1 MERREFIRIG
11 ALGSAVALTGC
22 EQNECAAERSG
33 APLPT
38 REFELAE
45 ATIETLQNA
54 METRESTASEIAESY
69 LAWIADVDRGGPEI
83 RAVIELNPD
92 VLSIARSMDAER
104 EQGRSRGPLH
114 GIPVMLKDNID
125 TADGMHTTA
134 GSLALAGHI
143 ARRDSFVALKLRE
156 AGAVILGKTNLSEWA
171 NFRSTRSTS
180 GWSGRGGLTRNP
192 YALDRNPCGSSSGS
206 AAAVSANLCTVAIG
220 TETDGSILCPSSAC
234 GVVGIKPTVGLV
246 SRSGIIPISHTQDTA
261 GPMARTVRD
270 AAVLLSALTATDRRD
285 PASVAGQ
292 GRGQADYTR
301 FLDPGGLRGAR
312 LGVARNYFG
321 YHGWVDRLIDEA
333 IAAIRDAGAEVVDE
347 VSVDPPRS
355 FGGDEMRV
363 LLYEFK
369 HGLNLYLA
377 GTAPGLPARTLESVI
392 RFNEEHAEKEMP
404 YFGQDRLEQAQQM
417 GPLTEEP
424 YLRALE
430 RGRRLAGAEGIDA
443 VLKEH
448 SLDALIAPTAGPP
461 WPTDLVNGDH
471 FIGGS
476 SSAAAVAGY
485 PTITVPAGFVH
496 GLPVGISFIGTA
508 WSEPSLLRFA
518 HAFELATRLR
528 VSPAFRPTVAA
539 G

>member
-11 ALGSAVALTGC
+11 ALGSAAALTGC
-22 EQNECAAERSG
+22 EQNECTAERSR
-33 APLPT
+33 ATLPT

-69 LAWIADVDRGGPEI
+69 LAWIADVDRSGPEI

-92 VLSIARSMDAER
+92 VLSIARALDAER

-180 GWSGRGGLTRNP
+180 GWSGRGGLSRNP

-270 AAVLLSALTATDRRD
+270 AAVLLSALTATDPRD

-321 YHGWVDRLIDEA
+321 YHGWVDRLIEEA

-347 VSVDPPRS
+347 VRVDPPRS
-355 FGGDEMRV
+355 FGGDEMQV

-377 GTAPGLPARTLESVI
+377 GTAAGLPTRTLESVI

-404 YFGQDRLEQAQQM
+404 YFGQDRLEQAQQK
-417 GPLTEEP
+417 GPLTEEL

-528 VSPAFRPTVAA
+528 VPPTFRPTMAA